1 MSESSFDGSLNESYD
16 SEAPDP
22 AIMFAPS
29 PDNTGDISFGAT
41 LPMHRSQNDAIK
53 TLPTTSYNRDEE
65 HEEDYEYGLNE
76 SADSGEQSRS
86 NILDHLGAVD
96 SIPHCNKVSS
106 FLSQMGYPSVQIVS
120 SDIDSNTRWV
130 VVVPVPSSLELFFIN
145 TYSVRNSVRS
155 PPL

>member
-29 PDNTGDISFGAT
+29 PESSRDISLGAT
-41 LPMHRSQNDAIK
+41 LPMHRNQNDAVK
-53 TLPTTSYNRDEE
+53 TLHPANYDNEEE
-65 HEEDYEYGLNE
+65 HEEAYEYEPNE
-76 SADSGEQSRS
+76 SADSGDQSRS

-130 VVVPVPSSLELFFIN
+130 VVVPVPRSL
-145 TYSVRNSVRS
+145 V
-155 PPL
+155 